1 MHKLRIVLAEDQPII
16 RQGIRYIL
24 DAQPD
29 MHVVAEASDGQ
40 QVLHTVRTTQPD
52 IVLMDI
58 RLPLLNGIE
67 ATSALLQTLPN
78 LKVVLL
84 TTYDLQEYVIA
95 GIRAGAVGYLLK
107 DSTTSVLLDGIRAAA
122 HGAIV
127 YHSTSSAA
135 SLHTLTHTPPTT
147 AHDISNTSG
156 TLPSN
161 LISGPQEPLT
171 EREHE
176 ILQQMAFGH
185 RNVDIARILSIS
197 EGTVKSHVHRIIQ
210 KLGVQDRTQAVVL
223 ALRQHL
229 VH

>member
-1 MHKLRIVLAEDQPII
+1 MDKLRIVLAEDQPII

-29 MHVVAEASDGQ
+29 MHVVAEAADGQ
-40 QVLHTVRTTQPD
+40 QAIHTIRITQPD
-52 IVLMDI
+52 LVLMDI

-67 ATSALLQTLPN
+67 ATRILLQTLPT

-107 DSTTSVLLDGIRAAA
+107 DAETSVLLDGIRAAA
-122 HGAIV
+122 RGAVI
-127 YHSTSSAA
+127 YRSATSAT
-135 SLHTLTHTPPTT
+135 SLHILTHAAQPEVPHANLTPYT
-147 AHDISNTSG
+147 H
-156 TLPSN
+156 
-161 LISGPQEPLT
+161 EPLT
-171 EREHE
+171 EREGE

-185 RNVDIARILSIS
+185 RNADIARILSVS

-223 ALRQHL
+223 ALRQRL
-229 VH
+229 VR